1 MVWAA
6 WAWPPPLPPTLRWG
20 SPVSGAPSCACRGP
34 GAPHCPC
41 ARALFLPVLGSPMG
55 ALCLPPGG
63 RGQGHGGRSRT
74 RRGGQQPGRRSWPV
88 DAPLQTGAGA
98 QVRAGLGRL
107 AAGRGAVCRAPRTE
121 WRLEPRAHLVRGG
134 EYTQGA
140 QHWSGQRVPRPPGFV
155 SLGLLGVWRVF
166 LKKDTRVPHPVTE
179 GASLSPQE
187 EGSQTGAPRFSES
200 SWPKQ
205 LSDCDKDTFC
215 GLCYGPVGP
224 SGRDLEVRLL
234 PGVGGPWLPQ
244 VLEPGALPPW
254 GWGTGRGGG
263 PSREM
268 KATGPFESWG
278 PGLGAACRIPAH

>member
-1 MVWAA
+1 MLKVRSVCRPAHGVGGLGVA
-6 WAWPPPLPPTLRWG
+6 SPPPPPTLRWG

-41 ARALFLPVLGSPMG
+41 ARALFLPVLGSPVG

-63 RGQGHGGRSRT
+63 RGQGHRGRSRT

-134 EYTQGA
+134 DYTQGA

-166 LKKDTRVPHPVTE
+166 LKKDTRVPHPATGGLRFRPRRRGARRELPGSLKVLGPNSSVTVTRI
-179 GASLSPQE
+179 LS
-187 EGSQTGAPRFSES
+187 GVWATAPWGQADEIWR
-200 SWPKQ
+200 
-205 LSDCDKDTFC
+205 SDCC
-215 GLCYGPVGP
+215 
-224 SGRDLEVRLL
+224 
-234 PGVGGPWLPQ
+234 
-244 VLEPGALPPW
+244 
-254 GWGTGRGGG
+254 
-263 PSREM
+263 
-268 KATGPFESWG
+268 
-278 PGLGAACRIPAH
+278 PGLGALGFPKSWSQEPSRPGAGGREGAGAPAGR

>member
-1 MVWAA
+1 MWTA
-6 WAWPPPLPPTLRWG
+6 WAWPPPLPPTLWWG

-34 GAPHCPC
+34 GAPHCPVHAPASSPSSGVPWGLC
-41 ARALFLPVLGSPMG
+41 VCPQVATARDMEAG
-55 ALCLPPGG
+55 AGPGV
-63 RGQGHGGRSRT
+63 
-74 RRGGQQPGRRSWPV
+74 GGQQPGRRSWPV
-88 DAPLQTGAGA
+88 GAPLQTGAGA

-134 EYTQGA
+134 DYTQGA

-166 LKKDTRVPHPVTE
+166 LKKDTRVPHPATA

-200 SWPKQ
+200 SRPKQ
-205 LSDCDKDTFC
+205 LSDCDKDTFW
-215 GLCYGPVGP
+215 GLCYSPVGP